1 MCNYT
6 VIKKDNLKQNI
17 YLHIKLI
24 ICKYRTIFLTYKV
37 YIPYGILINFTNK
50 IYYKYLQKLKIS
62 KIYLVLII
70 Y

>member
-37 YIPYGILINFTNK
+37 YIP
-50 IYYKYLQKLKIS
+50 
-62 KIYLVLII
+62 
-70 Y
+70 